1 MALQPTNRK
10 KNNSRRNLIIF
21 LALVLLMIGGAYMM
35 FFGADN
41 KSSQVQVQLPGMVAM
56 PVVRADLPSGTR
68 IANQMYRIKY
78 VKPNEVPTDAVL
90 SIAQFVGRYAT
101 RPIAEGEYIREDDVT
116 EPGAHKG
123 FSGFAKHG
131 KRSVVLDAKLF
142 PGMAE
147 SINIGDRI
155 DLLSIGNPTGSGP
168 TKRSEL
174 TRAQQ
179 SPNSLEGGGVMPG
192 DTLVKKL
199 SRQGAFSNTVSAT
212 SATLIAEDAEV
223 VAVPKLKSR
232 RSPGINYFVLQMEP
246 EQAHITMLS
255 VASGATLQ
263 AVFRP
268 FSDRTR
274 VTPVHTPSS
283 TVRYPKPQKDPDAIT
298 IIAGS
303 SRTLQMPYSKIYS
316 GATINGGGL
325 DSEDEDFTDQESTDV
340 RTNAVGMV
348 PIAPPTAPASANVS
362 GSAPVPSAPV
372 APPVATPTANNNTMN
387 IVDDSY
393 FDAY

>member
-10 KNNSRRNLIIF
+10 KNNSRRNLMII

-35 FFGADN
+35 FFGSGN
-41 KSSQVQVQLPGMVAM
+41 KPAQPQVQPPGMVAM
-56 PVVRADLPSGTR
+56 PVVRRDLPSGTR
-68 IANQMYRIKY
+68 ISNQMYRIKY
-78 VKPNEVPTDAVL
+78 VRPNEVPTDAVL

-131 KRSVVLDAKLF
+131 KRSVVLDGKLF

-147 SINIGDRI
+147 SLNIGDRI
-155 DLLSIGNPTGSGP
+155 DLLSIGNPTGANNNR
-168 TKRSEL
+168 RSAL
-174 TRAQQ
+174 TPAQQ
-179 SPNSLEGGGVMPG
+179 SPNTLEGGGVMPG

-199 SRQGAFSNTVSAT
+199 ARQGALTNTVSAT

-223 VAVPKLKSR
+223 VAVPKPR
-232 RSPGINYFVLQMEP
+232 TRNSPGINYFVLQMEP

-274 VTPVHTPSS
+274 VTPLQTATS

-298 IIAGS
+298 IISGS

-316 GATINGGGL
+316 GTKIIGGGI
-325 DSEDEDFTDQESTDV
+325 DDEDGFTEQESRDV
-340 RTNAVGMV
+340 RTNAAGMV
-348 PIAPPTAPASANVS
+348 PITAPSATPSSNVS
-362 GSAPVPSAPV
+362 VAAPTPAPS
-372 APPVATPTANNNTMN
+372 APPVATSAPNNNTMN
-387 IVDDSY
+387 IVNDSY
-393 FDAY
+393 FDDY

>member
-10 KNNSRRNLIIF
+10 KNNSRRNLIII
-21 LALVLLMIGGAYMM
+21 LVLVLVMMGGAYMM
-35 FFGADN
+35 FFGGGN
-41 KSSQVQVQLPGMVAM
+41 KRAQPQVQPPGMVAI

-68 IANQMYRIKY
+68 ISNQMYRIKY
-78 VKPNEVPTDAVL
+78 VRPNEVPTDAVL

-131 KRSVVLDAKLF
+131 KRSVVLDGKLF

-155 DLLSIGNPTGSGP
+155 DLLSIGNPTGANRNIRGA
-168 TKRSEL
+168 L

-179 SPNSLEGGGVMPG
+179 SANSIEGGGVMPG
-192 DTLVKKL
+192 DTLVKRL
-199 SRQGAFSNTVSAT
+199 ARQGGLNNTVSAT
-212 SATLIAEDAEV
+212 TATLIAEDAEV
-223 VAVPKLKSR
+223 VAVPKPRTR

-268 FSDRTR
+268 FSDRNR
-274 VTPVHTPSS
+274 VTPVHTASS

-298 IIAGS
+298 IISGS
-303 SRTLQMPYSKIYS
+303 SRTLQMPYSKIYN
-316 GATINGGGL
+316 GETINGGGIGN
-325 DSEDEDFTDQESTDV
+325 EEDFTDQESSEV
-340 RTNAVGMV
+340 RTNAVGMQ
-348 PIAPPTAPASANVS
+348 PITAPPAPPSANVNTA
-362 GSAPVPSAPV
+362 APAPAPSAPP
-372 APPVATPTANNNTMN
+372 AAAASNNTMN

>member
-1 MALQPTNRK
+1 
-10 KNNSRRNLIIF
+10 
-21 LALVLLMIGGAYMM
+21 MM
-35 FFGADN
+35 FFGGGN
-41 KSSQVQVQLPGMVAM
+41 KRVQPQVQPPGMVAM
-56 PVVRADLPSGTR
+56 PAVKADLPSGTR
-68 IANQMYRIKY
+68 ISHQMYRIKY
-78 VKPNEVPTDAVL
+78 VRPNEVPTDAIL
-90 SIAQFVGRYAT
+90 STAQFVGRYAT

-131 KRSVVLDAKLF
+131 KRSVVLDGKLF

-155 DLLSIGNPTGSGP
+155 DLLSIGNPTGANRNRRGA
-168 TKRSEL
+168 L

-179 SPNSLEGGGVMPG
+179 SANTIEGGGVMPG
-192 DTLVKKL
+192 DTLVRRMA
-199 SRQGAFSNTVSAT
+199 RQGGLNNTVSAT
-212 SATLIAEDAEV
+212 TATLIAEDAEV
-223 VAVPKLKSR
+223 VAVPKPRTR
-232 RSPGINYFVLQMEP
+232 RSAGINYFVLQMEP

-268 FSDRTR
+268 FSDRNR
-274 VTPVHTPSS
+274 VTPVHTASS

-298 IIAGS
+298 IISGS

-316 GATINGGGL
+316 GETINGGGIGN
-325 DSEDEDFTDQESTDV
+325 EDDFTDQESNEV
-340 RTNAVGMV
+340 RTNAVGMAPV
-348 PIAPPTAPASANVS
+348 TAPPASPPSANVNTA
-362 GSAPVPSAPV
+362 APAPSAPP
-372 APPVATPTANNNTMN
+372 AAASNNTMN

>member
-10 KNNSRRNLIIF
+10 KNNSRRNLIII

-35 FFGADN
+35 FFGGGN
-41 KSSQVQVQLPGMVAM
+41 KRVQPQVQPPGMVAM
-56 PVVRADLPSGTR
+56 PAVKADLPSGTR
-68 IANQMYRIKY
+68 ISHQMYRIKY
-78 VKPNEVPTDAVL
+78 VRPNEVPTDAIL
-90 SIAQFVGRYAT
+90 STAQFVGRYAT

-123 FSGFAKHG
+123 FSGFAKYG
-131 KRSVVLDAKLF
+131 KRSVVLDGKLF

-155 DLLSIGNPTGSGP
+155 DLLSIGNPTGANRNIRGA
-168 TKRSEL
+168 L

-179 SPNSLEGGGVMPG
+179 SANSIEGGGVMPG
-192 DTLVKKL
+192 DTLVRRIA
-199 SRQGAFSNTVSAT
+199 RQGGMGNTVSAT
-212 SATLIAEDAEV
+212 TATLIAEDAEV
-223 VAVPKLKSR
+223 VAVPKPRTR
-232 RSPGINYFVLQMEP
+232 RSAGINYFVLQMEP

-268 FSDRTR
+268 FSDRNR
-274 VTPVHTPSS
+274 VTPVHTASS
-283 TVRYPKPQKDPDAIT
+283 TVRYPKPQKDPNAIT
-298 IIAGS
+298 IISGS

-316 GATINGGGL
+316 GETINGAGIGN
-325 DSEDEDFTDQESTDV
+325 EDDFTDQESGV

-348 PIAPPTAPASANVS
+348 PIMAPSAAPPSANVS
-362 GSAPVPSAPV
+362 NTAPAAAPL
-372 APPVATPTANNNTMN
+372 APPVAAPAASNNTMN

>member
-10 KNNSRRNLIIF
+10 KNNSRRNLIII
-21 LALVLLMIGGAYMM
+21 LVLVLLMIGGAYMM
-35 FFGADN
+35 FFGGGN
-41 KSSQVQVQLPGMVAM
+41 KRVPPKVQPPGMVAI
-56 PVVRADLPSGTR
+56 PVVKADLPSGTR
-68 IANQMYRIKY
+68 ISNQMYRVKY
-78 VKPNEVPTDAVL
+78 VKPNEVPTDALL
-90 SIAQFVGRYAT
+90 STAQFVGRYAT
-101 RPIAEGEYIREDDVT
+101 RPIASGEYIREDDVT

-131 KRSVVLDAKLF
+131 KRSVVLDGKLF

-155 DLLSIGNPTGSGP
+155 DLLSIGNPNGSSANRRGA
-168 TKRSEL
+168 L

-179 SPNSLEGGGVMPG
+179 SANTVEGGGVMPG
-192 DTLVKKL
+192 DSLAKRL
-199 SRQGAFSNTVSAT
+199 ARQGGMGNTVSAT

-223 VAVPKLKSR
+223 VAVPKPRTR

-268 FSDRTR
+268 FSDRNR
-274 VTPVHTPSS
+274 VTPVHTVSS
-283 TVRYPKPQKDPDAIT
+283 TVRYPKPLKDPDAIT
-298 IIAGS
+298 IISGS
-303 SRTLQMPYSKIYS
+303 TRTLQMPYSKIYS
-316 GATINGGGL
+316 GETISGRGTGN
-325 DSEDEDFTDQESTDV
+325 EDDFTDQESGEV
-340 RTNAVGMV
+340 RTDAVGMV
-348 PIAPPTAPASANVS
+348 PVTAPPAPSSANV
-362 GSAPVPSAPV
+362 GGAAPAPS
-372 APPVATPTANNNTMN
+372 APPVAAPTTSNNNMN

>member
-10 KNNSRRNLIIF
+10 KNNSRRNLMII

-35 FFGADN
+35 FFGGGN
-41 KSSQVQVQLPGMVAM
+41 KPVQPQVQPPGMVAM

-68 IANQMYRIKY
+68 ISNQMYRVKY
-78 VKPNEVPTDAVL
+78 VRPNEVPTDAVL

-123 FSGFAKHG
+123 FSGFAKFG
-131 KRSVVLDAKLF
+131 KRSVVLDGSLF

-147 SINIGDRI
+147 SLNIGDRI
-155 DLLSIGNPTGSGP
+155 DLLSIGNPTGTTTNRRGS
-168 TKRSEL
+168 L
-174 TRAQQ
+174 TAAQQ
-179 SPNSLEGGGVMPG
+179 SPNTLEGGGIMPG

-199 SRQGAFSNTVSAT
+199 ARQGALSNTVSAT
-212 SATLIAEDAEV
+212 TATLIAEDAEV
-223 VAVPKLKSR
+223 VAVPKPKTR
-232 RSPGINYFVLQMEP
+232 RTPAINYFVLQMEP

-255 VASGATLQ
+255 VASGATLR

-274 VTPVHTPSS
+274 VTPVHSPST
-283 TVRYPKPQKDPDAIT
+283 TVRAPKPQKDPDAIT

-303 SRTLQMPYSKIYS
+303 NRTLQMPYSKIYNGS
-316 GATINGGGL
+316 SLNGGRL
-325 DSEDEDFTDQESTDV
+325 ENDEEFTDLSESEI
-340 RTNAVGMV
+340 RTNETGMV
-348 PIAPPTAPASANVS
+348 PMQVPTTVAPATNTNNTATAPASAAS
-362 GSAPVPSAPV
+362 PAGAP
-372 APPVATPTANNNTMN
+372 TNNTMN

-393 FDAY
+393 FGSY

>member
-10 KNNSRRNLIIF
+10 KNNSRRNLMII

-35 FFGADN
+35 FFGGGN
-41 KSSQVQVQLPGMVAM
+41 KRVQPQVQPPGMVAM

-68 IANQMYRIKY
+68 ISNQMYRIKY
-78 VKPNEVPTDAVL
+78 VRPNEVPTDAVL

-123 FSGFAKHG
+123 FSGFAKYG
-131 KRSVVLDAKLF
+131 KRSVVLDGKLF

-155 DLLSIGNPTGSGP
+155 DLLSIGNPTGVNRNRRGA
-168 TKRSEL
+168 L
-174 TRAQQ
+174 TAAQQ
-179 SPNSLEGGGVMPG
+179 SPNSIEGGGIMPG
-192 DTLVKKL
+192 DSLVKRL
-199 SRQGAFSNTVSAT
+199 ARQGGLSNTVSAT
-212 SATLIAEDAEV
+212 TATLIAEDAEV
-223 VAVPKLKSR
+223 VAVPKPRTR

-274 VTPVHTPSS
+274 VTPVHTTSS

-298 IIAGS
+298 IISGS

-316 GATINGGGL
+316 GTTINGGGIENDDDLTDL
-325 DSEDEDFTDQESTDV
+325 DEGEV
-340 RTNAVGMV
+340 RTNATGLM
-348 PIAPPTAPASANVS
+348 PMQAPAAVAPATNTNNTATAPA
-362 GSAPVPSAPV
+362 APPAV
-372 APPVATPTANNNTMN
+372 APANNTMN

-393 FDAY
+393 FDSY

>member
-10 KNNSRRNLIIF
+10 KNNSRRNLIII

-35 FFGADN
+35 FFGGGN
-41 KSSQVQVQLPGMVAM
+41 KRVQPQVQPPGMVAM
-56 PVVRADLPSGTR
+56 PAVKADLPSGTR
-68 IANQMYRIKY
+68 ISHQMYRIKY
-78 VKPNEVPTDAVL
+78 VRPNEVPTDAIL
-90 SIAQFVGRYAT
+90 STAQFVGRYAT

-131 KRSVVLDAKLF
+131 KRSVVLDGKLF

-155 DLLSIGNPTGSGP
+155 DLLSIGNPTGANRNRRGA
-168 TKRSEL
+168 L

-179 SPNSLEGGGVMPG
+179 SANTIEGGGVMPG
-192 DTLVKKL
+192 DTLVRRMA
-199 SRQGAFSNTVSAT
+199 RQGGLNNTVSAT
-212 SATLIAEDAEV
+212 TATLIAEDAEV
-223 VAVPKLKSR
+223 VAVPKPRTR
-232 RSPGINYFVLQMEP
+232 RSAGINYFVLQMEP

-268 FSDRTR
+268 FSDRNR
-274 VTPVHTPSS
+274 VTPVHTASS

-298 IIAGS
+298 IISGS

-316 GATINGGGL
+316 GETINGGGIGN
-325 DSEDEDFTDQESTDV
+325 EDDFTDQEGSEV
-340 RTNAVGMV
+340 RTNAVGMAPV
-348 PIAPPTAPASANVS
+348 TAPPAAPPSANVNTTAPA
-362 GSAPVPSAPV
+362 PSAPP
-372 APPVATPTANNNTMN
+372 AAASNNTMN